1 MSSHVFA
8 RAPQLGAQR
17 STFDRSHNL
26 KTTLDVDKLYPIY
39 VDEALPGDTV
49 VMRQHLFGRLT
60 TPLTPIMD
68 SIYLDTFYFAVPLR
82 LVDANFKKFM
92 GEKALGD
99 TTSAYVAPML
109 NTGSGVAFES
119 LYDYMGIPPGIANV
133 EFNAWFP
140 RAYNL
145 IWNEFFR
152 DENLVDEA
160 PIAGVHSDGTVTTE
174 ALVDY
179 VLRKRGKRH
188 DYFTSCLPTP
198 QLSGD
203 VTVPIGS
210 VAPVV
215 GNGLTLGLTNGTTNT
230 GLQGSAY
237 ANNYSFGGV
246 VGSYGAPVGSNTAA
260 STTIIQSSLGVTTDP
275 AKSGLVA
282 DLSSASA
289 ATVNQLREAFAT
301 QQLAEAWMRGGHRYT
316 EILRSCFQCI
326 TPDSRLQRPEYL
338 GGASVPLSVN
348 TVAQTSESTATS
360 PLGNL
365 ASFVTVS
372 HDASFVKSFTE
383 HCIVIGLAN
392 IRADLS
398 YQQGLPRMFS
408 RKTKFDF
415 YWPQLATLGEMAVL
429 NREIF
434 CQGDSVVDAS
444 GNIVDAQPFGY
455 QERWAEYR
463 YHPNMIT
470 GKMRSTD
477 PQSLDVWHLAQKF
490 NSLPTLNQTFIE
502 EAVPIDRVVAVTDE
516 PPFIVDGWFDCKWT
530 RPMPLYSIPGL
541 RRM

>member
-8 RAPQLGAQR
+8 RAPQIGIQR

-26 KTTLDVDKLYPIY
+26 KTTLDVDYLYPIY

-68 SIYLDTFYFAVPLR
+68 NIYLDTFYFAIPLR

-109 NTGSGVAFES
+109 NTGTGVAFES
-119 LYDYMGIPPGIANV
+119 LYDYLGIPPGIANV

-140 RAYNL
+140 RAYSL
-145 IWNEFFR
+145 VWNEFFR

-174 ALVDY
+174 ALADY

-198 QLSGD
+198 QLAAD
-203 VTVPIGS
+203 VSVPIGS
-210 VAPVV
+210 FAPVI
-215 GNGLTLGLTNGTTNT
+215 GNGSSLGLTDGATRAF
-230 GLQGSAY
+230 LRLGS
-237 ANNYSFGGV
+237 V
-246 VGSYGAPVGSNTAA
+246 SNLSVLTPGN
-260 STTIIQSSLGVTTDP
+260 GVTPGGSSTNDTGWTSGIGIGVTSDSSR
-275 AKSGLVA
+275 SGLVA

-289 ATVNQLREAFAT
+289 ATVNQLREAFAM
-301 QQLAEAWMRGGHRYT
+301 QQLAESWMRGGHRYT

-348 TVAQTSESTATS
+348 TVAQTSETTAAS

-398 YQQGLPRMFS
+398 YQQGLSRMFS

-415 YWPQLATLGEMAVL
+415 YWPQLANLGEMAVL
-429 NREIF
+429 NRELY
-434 CQGDSVVDAS
+434 CQGNSVTDAS
-444 GNIVDAQPFGY
+444 GNIVDEQPFGY

-463 YHPNMIT
+463 YHPNTIT

-490 NSLPTLNQTFIE
+490 DSLPTLNQTFIE

-516 PPFIVDGWFDCKWT
+516 PPFILDGWFDCKWT
-530 RPMPLYSIPGL
+530 RPMPLYSVPGL

>member
-8 RAPQLGAQR
+8 RAPQIGIQR

-26 KTTLDVDKLYPIY
+26 KTTLDVDYLFPIY

-68 SIYLDTFYFAVPLR
+68 NLYLDTFYFAVPLR
-82 LVDANFKKFM
+82 LVDKDFKKFM

-109 NTGSGVAFES
+109 NTGTGVAFES
-119 LYDYMGIPPGIANV
+119 LYDYLGIPPGVANV
-133 EFNAWFP
+133 DFDAWYP

-174 ALVDY
+174 ALSDY

-198 QLSGD
+198 QLAGD
-203 VTVPIGS
+203 ISMPLGS
-210 VAPVV
+210 LAPVV
-215 GNGLTLGLTNGTTNT
+215 GNGNALGVTEGTYDYIAL
-230 GLQGSAY
+230 GSMSGSA
-237 ANNYSFGGV
+237 
-246 VGSYGAPVGSNTAA
+246 VGSYTTTGPQVIGASPVTPVGTNKV
-260 STTIIQSSLGVTTDP
+260 LGVVSDP
-275 AKSGLVA
+275 SLSGLVA

-415 YWPQLATLGEMAVL
+415 YWPQLASLGEMAVL
-429 NREIF
+429 NRELY
-434 CQGDSVVDAS
+434 CQGDSVTDAS

-463 YHPNMIT
+463 YHPNTIT

-490 NSLPTLNQTFIE
+490 DSLPTLNQTFIE

-516 PPFIVDGWFDCKWT
+516 PPFILDGWFDCKWT

>member
-8 RAPQLGAQR
+8 RAPQIGIQR

-26 KTTLDVDKLYPIY
+26 KTTLDVDYLYPIY

-68 SIYLDTFYFAVPLR
+68 NLYLDTFYFAVPLR
-82 LVDANFKKFM
+82 LVDSNFKKFM

-109 NTGSGVAFES
+109 NTGTGVDFES
-119 LYDYMGIPPGIANV
+119 LYDYLGIPPGVANV
-133 EFNAWFP
+133 DFDAWYP
-140 RAYNL
+140 RAYSL

-174 ALVDY
+174 SLSDY

-203 VTVPIGS
+203 VYVPLGDS
-210 VAPVV
+210 APVD
-215 GNGLTLGLTNGTTNT
+215 GLLKLGTSNSFQNVFVEGGTP
-230 GLQGSAY
+230 GLQMVSTSGITTGSSSAPLKV
-237 ANNYSFGGV
+237 GG
-246 VGSYGAPVGSNTAA
+246 GT
-260 STTIIQSSLGVTTDP
+260 L
-275 AKSGLVA
+275 LA
-282 DLSSASA
+282 DLSAASA

-348 TVAQTSESTATS
+348 TVAQTSETTATS

-415 YWPQLATLGEMAVL
+415 YWPQLASLGEMAVL
-429 NREIF
+429 NRELY
-434 CQGDSVVDAS
+434 CQGDSVIDAS

-463 YHPNMIT
+463 YHPNTIT

-490 NSLPTLNQTFIE
+490 DSLPTLNQTFIE

-516 PPFIVDGWFDCKWT
+516 PPFILDGWFDCKWT